1 MIETLL
7 PSNPNDL
14 LLLIFVLAILG
25 FILGITIGRG
35 MKNNKY
41 KSELDR
47 CQLEKLRLS
56 NHLSNAPISF
66 KEDNTIKAIQTRGR
80 SGTSLD
86 GHRIELHESKNK
98 EVTPALLDLNY
109 SGVGNEK
116 TKDDLKRIEGIG
128 PFIEKKL
135 NSIGIYT
142 FEQLS
147 KLRENDIIIITEL
160 IEFFPGRIQRD
171 QWKEK
176 AEKLLSL
183 NAKSHNA

>member
-1 MIETLL
+1 MIESIL
-7 PSNPNDL
+7 PSNPSDL
-14 LLLIFVLAILG
+14 LLLIFVLTMLG
-25 FILGITIGRG
+25 LILGIILGRSI
-35 MKNNKY
+35 KNNKY

-56 NHLSNAPISF
+56 SHLNNVPISF
-66 KEDNTIKAIQTRGR
+66 NEDNTIKAIQTRGR
-80 SGTSLD
+80 SGISLD
-86 GHRIELHESKNK
+86 EKQSELPDDKTIV
-98 EVTPALLDLNY
+98 VTPTLLDLGY
-109 SGVGNEK
+109 LGVGDEK

-147 KLRENDIIIITEL
+147 KLRESDILTITEL

-171 QWKEK
+171 KWKEK
-176 AEKLLSL
+176 ANKLLSQSI
-183 NAKSHNA
+183 NSQRD